1 MIAYRWRM
9 QLKELSSE
17 NRRRLLRFVC
27 SFAWADLEVVD
38 AEREMIGRL
47 IDQMELDEAE
57 TAEVKMWI
65 ARPPDPAS
73 IDPQE
78 IPQEHRQLFLDTVTA
93 MVLADGEIAEG
104 EAENLDLF
112 RMLIA

>member
-1 MIAYRWRM
+1 MIAYRAAM
-9 QLKELSSE
+9 KLQELSSE
-17 NRRRLLRFVC
+17 NRRSLLRFVC

-38 AEREMIGRL
+38 AERKMIGRL
-47 IDQMELDEAE
+47 IDQMNLDEAE
-57 TAEVKMWI
+57 TAEVKQWI
-65 ARPPDPAS
+65 SRPPDPAS
-73 IDPQE
+73 IDPQQ

-104 EAENLDLF
+104 EAENLELF